1 MIFNANNFFYA
12 LLFAATLFLV
22 EGAYY
27 LIADAAGG
35 RQRAINRR
43 LRMMDHGTDSRAVLR
58 ILRREESRG
67 DILTRLFPGLD
78 RLIVQAGSTM
88 PVRRL
93 LVIMAAIW
101 LAVFALARIT
111 LIVPLGIGLLA
122 AFVIAV
128 AVPTLVLLR
137 HRQKRLRRFGEQLP
151 EVLELIVRSLYAG
164 HPLATAMGMV
174 AKEIS
179 DPAGT
184 EFGIMVDEMTYGLG
198 MDEALRSM
206 SVRIPHKDL
215 QLLIVTVQI
224 QHQTGGNLAEVFSNL
239 ASVIRDRHNMFR
251 KVRAV
256 SAEGRMSAWVIG
268 LMPFFVIGVVNFL
281 VPQFFRDVSADPLFI
296 PLFALA
302 GALLVVG
309 EIIIYRLVNFRI

>member
-1 MIFNANNFFYA
+1 MIFNANNFLYA
-12 LLFAATLFLV
+12 LLFAATLFLI

-27 LIADAAGG
+27 LVVDPAGG

-43 LRMMDHGTDSRAVLR
+43 LQMMNRGSDSRAVLR

-78 RLIVQAGSTM
+78 RLIVQAGSTI
-88 PVRRL
+88 PVSRL

-101 LAVFALARIT
+101 LAIFSLARIT
-111 LIVPLGIGLLA
+111 LIMPIGIALVA
-122 AFVIAV
+122 AFVIATV
-128 AVPTLVLLR
+128 VPTLVLMRKR
-137 HRQKRLRRFGEQLP
+137 HNRQRRFGEQLP
-151 EVLELIVRSLYAG
+151 EVLELIVRSLHAG
-164 HPLATAMGMV
+164 HPLATAMALV
-174 AKEIS
+174 AKEIG

-184 EFGIMVDEMTYGLG
+184 EFGILVDEMTYGLG
-198 MDEALRSM
+198 MDEALRNM
-206 SVRIPHKDL
+206 AERVPHPDL
-215 QLLIVTVQI
+215 QLVIVTVQI

-239 ASVIRDRHNMFR
+239 AAVIRDRHNMFR

-256 SAEGRMSAWVIG
+256 SAEGRLSAWVIG

-281 VPQFFRDVSADPLFI
+281 VPQFFRDVSNDPLFI

-302 GALLVVG
+302 GVLLVIG
-309 EIIIYRLVNFRI
+309 EIVIYRMVNFRI

>member
-27 LIADAAGG
+27 LIADSAGG

-43 LRMMDHGTDSRAVLR
+43 LQMMDRESDARAVLR

-67 DILTRLFPGLD
+67 DILTRMFPGLD

-88 PVRRL
+88 TVRRL

-101 LAVFALARIT
+101 LAIFALARIT
-111 LIVPLGIGLLA
+111 LIMPLGIALVA
-122 AFVIAV
+122 AFVIAIV
-128 AVPTLVLLR
+128 VPTVVLLR
-137 HRQKRLRRFGEQLP
+137 KRRKRLSRFGEQLP

-164 HPLATAMGMV
+164 HPLATAMGLV

-184 EFGIMVDEMTYGLG
+184 EFGILVDEMTYGLG
-198 MDEALRSM
+198 MDEALRNM
-206 SVRIPHKDL
+206 SARVPHKDL

-268 LMPFFVIGVVNFL
+268 MMPFFVIGVVNLL
-281 VPQFFRDVSADPLFI
+281 VPQFFRDVSDDPLFI

-302 GALLVVG
+302 GALLVIG

>member
-12 LLFAATLFLV
+12 LLFVATLFLV

-27 LIADAAGG
+27 LIADPAGG

-43 LRMMDHGTDSRAVLR
+43 LRMMDRERDSRAVLR
-58 ILRREESRG
+58 ILRREESRA

-93 LVIMAAIW
+93 LVIVAAIW
-101 LAVFALARIT
+101 LAIFALARIT
-111 LIVPLGIGLLA
+111 LILPLGIALVA
-122 AFVIAV
+122 AFAIAV
-128 AVPTLVLLR
+128 VAPTFVLMRKR
-137 HRQKRLRRFGEQLP
+137 HNRKRRFGEQLP
-151 EVLELIVRSLYAG
+151 EVLELIVRSLHAG
-164 HPLATAMGMV
+164 HPLATAMALI
-174 AKEIS
+174 AKEIG

-198 MDEALRSM
+198 MDEALHNMAAR
-206 SVRIPHKDL
+206 VPHADL

-268 LMPFFVIGVVNFL
+268 LMPFFVIGAVNVL
-281 VPQFFRDVSADPLFI
+281 VPSFFRDVSADPLFV
-296 PLFALA
+296 PLLALA
-302 GALLVVG
+302 GALLVIG